1 MEPII
6 SPWAF
11 YYIDIIDKVYVAIQP
26 LILIIL
32 LVIAMITVNQF
43 AGFDEY
49 GTVLKWRKPLC
60 IIFVILCAIYIFIP
74 SKTTIYQMIAAS
86 YITSANLEKV
96 GNVNKLIDTVVEEI
110 NKSKSK

>member
-6 SPWAF
+6 SPWVF

-49 GTVLKWRKPLC
+49 ETVLKWRKPLC
-60 IIFVILCAIYIFIP
+60 IVFVILCVIYIFIP
-74 SKTTIYQMIAAS
+74 SKTTIYQMIAAN
-86 YITSANLEKV
+86 YITPANLEKV

-110 NKSKSK
+110 NKSKDK

>member
-6 SPWAF
+6 SPWIF

-26 LILIIL
+26 LIFIILVLII
-32 LVIAMITVNQF
+32 MITTNLN
-43 AGFDEY
+43 EY
-49 GTVLKWRKPLC
+49 DTALKWRKRLC
-60 IIFVILCAIYIFIP
+60 VVLAILCAAYIFIP

-86 YITSANLEKV
+86 YITPTNLEKV